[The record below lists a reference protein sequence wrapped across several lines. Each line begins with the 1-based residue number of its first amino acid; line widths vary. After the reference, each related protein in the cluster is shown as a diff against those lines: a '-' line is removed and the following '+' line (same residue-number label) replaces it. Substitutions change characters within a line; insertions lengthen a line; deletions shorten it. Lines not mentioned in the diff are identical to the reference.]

1 MTQRRRGYYNAEKQR
16 KVESGELAP
25 MEPDFIFRGGCT
37 LLVDLETARVRYC
50 IYKDISS
57 QNRIERMRKY
67 LQNGSGPSLQATYL
81 GGPGKGFSYFNGED
95 GSRLEPI
102 ASLHRTLRAEEEM

>member
-1 MTQRRRGYYNAEKQR
+1 
-16 KVESGELAP
+16 
-25 MEPDFIFRGGCT
+25 MEPDFFFRGGCT

-57 QNRIERMRKY
+57 PNRIERMRNY

-81 GGPGKGFSYFNGED
+81 GDPDKGFSHFNSAQ

>member
-1 MTQRRRGYYNAEKQR
+1 
-16 KVESGELAP
+16 
-25 MEPDFIFRGGCT
+25 MEPDFFFRGGCT

-57 QNRIERMRKY
+57 QNRIDRMRNY
-67 LQNGSGPSLQATYL
+67 LQSGSSPSLQATYL
-81 GGPGKGFSYFNGED
+81 GDPGKGISPLKGAQ
-95 GSRLEPI
+95 GSKFEPI